1 MRKYLLTGLAM
12 LAPAAANAQTPTPTI
27 IFTPNSFAIP
37 NFTSAQIFENFEGG
51 GMNNTQYNPG
61 SQQNAASVNAG
72 FTQTVSGDVPIFSG
86 TVPGESTNPD
96 GGGDKYLAIQNG
108 SFTVNFGSAG
118 VQFLSFI
125 FGSLDS
131 YNTLTLSFANGTS
144 STFAGTQIIGQSG
157 VGPFNSN
164 VNGRVSFDLGGQ
176 SSITRAA
183 FGSMQQG
190 FVAFEIDELA
200 AAVPEPATWALMI
213 LGFGLIGSQ
222 LRATRRRTKVTF
234 A

>member
-27 IFTPNSFAIP
+27 IFTPGSFAIP
-37 NFTSAQIFENFEGG
+37 SFTTAAVFENFAGG
-51 GMNNTQYNPG
+51 GANNSQYTPATQQ
-61 SQQNAASVNAG
+61 SAASVAAG
-72 FTQTVSGDVPIFSG
+72 YTQAVTGDVSIYTGS
-86 TVPGESTNPD
+86 VPGESLNPD
-96 GGGDKYLAIQNG
+96 GGGDRYLAIQNG
-108 SFTVNFGSAG
+108 TFTVNFGSAG
-118 VQFLSFI
+118 VQFLSFV

-131 YNTLTLSFANGTS
+131 YNTLTLSYANGTS
-144 STFAGTQIIGQSG
+144 STFAGTQIIGQPG

-176 SSITRAA
+176 SAITSAA
-183 FGSMQQG
+183 FGSNQAG

-200 AAVPEPATWALMI
+200 AAVPEPGTWALMI

-222 LRATRRRTKVTF
+222 LRVRRRQAKISF